1 MLNIYKTIVKALCVV
16 PYFDYQSYAFH
27 QLFPK
32 QEMETHP
39 ILHEPMVCSWK
50 IEYWIGDGRQY
61 MNALLMAISYI
72 FVFCYTLVMLIL
84 VEVIMIWKRGNAAR
98 STDIK
103 GFYTSKQWRCLINW
117 WPTNCSLNH
126 WFRH

>member
-1 MLNIYKTIVKALCVV
+1 
-16 PYFDYQSYAFH
+16 
-27 QLFPK
+27 
-32 QEMETHP
+32 
-39 ILHEPMVCSWK
+39 
-50 IEYWIGDGRQY
+50 

-103 GFYTSKQWRCLINW
+103 GFYTSKHLMMWCVFSKPGHIFLSESVILCLKGRDL
-117 WPTNCSLNH
+117 TEK
-126 WFRH
+126 